1 MDLKYRVWSGML
13 QTPEKR
19 PLGTCTYV
27 LLLSYFTRAL
37 EQPEK
42 TRPEELLVDAR
53 RGAQGSGLIPERTVC
68 FSRLSTLGSRIAKT
82 GLHRVFNN

>member
-1 MDLKYRVWSGML
+1 MKFRVRPGLLHS
-13 QTPEKR
+13 PEKR
-19 PLGTCTYV
+19 PLGTCTCV
-27 LLLSYFTRAL
+27 LLLSYFTGAL
-37 EQPEK
+37 EQPKK
-42 TRPEELLVDAR
+42 TRPEELLVVAR